1 MFGSTYSDNRT
12 YGSTTKNSALHS
24 EHPIISEGGEYAL
37 SPAQSESEE
46 FRGGRRGVRTQSV
59 DEYVLPPAVRDA
71 KQAWTVW
78 SQGIAVTTALFAGVE
93 AQLFNLID
101 ETSSPTNSLTQAFR
115 IFSYL
120 GLLSNLLATTS
131 ALFVLERV
139 SGLSTRAR
147 KLSLLPNS
155 LPRQVA
161 DGVPLPANLLH
172 PLRETA
178 LLRAFG
184 MDATWGY
191 TITMFYLFSIAG
203 CLSVFVQL
211 SLYLFIR
218 ESVAIAVVLTS
229 VIMFGLTPIVVLT
242 LRIVYEFLFELL
254 GWARPL

>member
-1 MFGSTYSDNRT
+1 MNVGPVCPVSSNR
-12 YGSTTKNSALHS
+12 K
-24 EHPIISEGGEYAL
+24 
-37 SPAQSESEE
+37 
-46 FRGGRRGVRTQSV
+46 F
-59 DEYVLPPAVRDA
+59 RDA

-101 ETSSPTNSLTQAFR
+101 ETTGPTDSLTQAFR

-139 SGLSTRAR
+139 SGLPTRAR
-147 KLSLLPNS
+147 RLSLLPNS

-161 DGVPLPANLLH
+161 DGTPLPAELLH

-218 ESVAIAVVLTS
+218 ESVAVAVVLTS
-229 VIMFGLTPIVVLT
+229 VIMFGLTPLVVLT
-242 LRIVYEFLFELL
+242 LRIVHEFLFDLL
-254 GWARPL
+254 GWARAVQINMSDPVHGESARGGVQYITCASVGRPAYGDLSSDASQRCPSP

>member
-1 MFGSTYSDNRT
+1 MFASTYSDTRMRT
-12 YGSTTKNSALHS
+12 SSSCKKGTGETGREITTGI
-24 EHPIISEGGEYAL
+24 EHYTL
-37 SPAQSESEE
+37 SPTASQSEE
-46 FRGGRRGVRTQSV
+46 FQGVETRLSRPQNV
-59 DEYVLPPAVRDA
+59 HDYVLPPAVRDA

-78 SQGIAVTTALFAGVE
+78 SQGIAVTTALFAAVE
-93 AQLFNLID
+93 AQLFSLID
-101 ETSSPTNSLTQAFR
+101 TTEGQTSTTLSQAFR
-115 IFSYL
+115 VFSYL

-161 DGVPLPANLLH
+161 DGVPLPPDLLH

-191 TITMFYLFSIAG
+191 TIGMFYLFSIAG
-203 CLSVFVQL
+203 CVSIFVQL

-218 ESVAIAVVLTS
+218 ESVAIACVLTALI
-229 VIMFGLTPIVVLT
+229 VFGLTPVAVLT
-242 LRIVYEFLFELL
+242 IRIAYEFLFD
-254 GWARPL
+254 

>member
-1 MFGSTYSDNRT
+1 MFASVFSD
-12 YGSTTKNSALHS
+12 SKASSASSSKRKPKTNQTVLS
-24 EHPIISEGGEYAL
+24 GAEQFTL
-37 SPAQSESEE
+37 SPTASESEE
-46 FRGGRRGVRTQSV
+46 FRGENRLSGPQNVH
-59 DEYVLPPAVRDA
+59 DYVLPPAVRDA

-78 SQGIAVTTALFAGVE
+78 SQGIAVTTALFAAVE
-93 AQLFNLID
+93 AQLFSLINMP
-101 ETSSPTNSLTQAFR
+101 EEENTTLTQAFR

-155 LPRQVA
+155 LPRKVA
-161 DGVPLPANLLH
+161 DGVPLPPDLLH

-191 TITMFYLFSIAG
+191 TIGMFYLFSIAG
-203 CLSVFVQL
+203 CVSIFVQL

-218 ESVAIAVVLTS
+218 ETVAIACILTAL
-229 VIMFGLTPIVVLT
+229 IIFGLTPVAVLT
-242 LRIVYEFLFELL
+242 LRIVYEFLFD
-254 GWARPL
+254 

>member
-1 MFGSTYSDNRT
+1 MFGSTHSDGRA
-12 YGSTTKNSALHS
+12 YGSTAKNGTLYSGQ
-24 EHPIISEGGEYAL
+24 PMISEAGEYTL
-37 SPAQSESEE
+37 SPAISNSEE
-46 FRGGRRGVRTQSV
+46 FPPERRIVRAQSV
-59 DEYVLPPAVRDA
+59 HEYVLPPAVRDA

-101 ETSSPTNSLTQAFR
+101 ETNSPMSSLTQAFR

-139 SGLSTRAR
+139 SGLPTRAR

-155 LPRQVA
+155 LPRLVA
-161 DGVPLPANLLH
+161 DGAPLPPDLLH

-191 TITMFYLFSIAG
+191 TIAMFYLFSIAG
-203 CLSVFVQL
+203 CLSIFVQL

-218 ESVAIAVVLTS
+218 EPVAVAVVLTS
-229 VIMFGLTPIVVLT
+229 VIIFGLTPLAVLT
-242 LRIVYEFLFELL
+242 LRIVHEFLFDFL
-254 GWARPL
+254 GRARP